1 MDDIKATDH
10 AIELAKTLGVD
21 LTEVEGTGDDG
32 KILKEDVQ
40 KHFDDLAAALK
51 EEEAAADAAK
61 QGDVAPKEKS
71 KPAFK
76 AAVKAAGTRTFQ
88 RPNKDGGLD
97 DYEKG
102 IVFPEGTNIEK
113 RCRVVYDRVGA
124 PVIEA
129 LKTTIGGAVTYDFV
143 ARLER
148 KFAKQ
153 PDEEE

>member
-21 LTEVEGTGDDG
+21 LTEVEGTGDEG

-51 EEEAAADAAK
+51 EEEAAAEAAK
-61 QGDVAPKEKS
+61 QDAAREK
-71 KPAFK
+71 KKKKVPFEKAV
-76 AAVKAAGTRTFQ
+76 AAVKPRTFQ
-88 RPNKDGGLD
+88 RPNKEGTLD
-97 DYEKG
+97 DYQMG
-102 IVFPEGTNIEK
+102 IVFPEGTNIER